1 MSQPNKESSS
11 PPAKSKSGCGSVI
24 VKGLLLLLVVVV
36 AGGVAYYLR
45 MQYLQR
51 IAEEE
56 TIRSDLERPKKL
68 ALEAVQSHD
77 EVKAAL
83 GDPVEDRGNVRRE
96 GTGELD
102 RSNAVF
108 SFDVS
113 GPKAK
118 AVVDATAREKDGSWR
133 IVDIKVNIA
142 GGKTVAVPPP
152 EKEAVQELEFKL

>member
-11 PPAKSKSGCGSVI
+11 PPAKTKSGCGSAI
-24 VKGLLLLLVVVV
+24 VKGLLVLLVVVV

-45 MQYLQR
+45 MEYLRSVAQ
-51 IAEEE
+51 EE
-56 TIRSDLERPKKL
+56 TIRKDLEQPKKL
-68 ALEAVQSHD
+68 ALEAVQDHD

-108 SFDVS
+108 SFDVG

-118 AVVDATAREKDGSWR
+118 AVVDATA
-133 IVDIKVNIA
+133 
-142 GGKTVAVPPP
+142 GKRTVAG
-152 EKEAVQELEFKL
+152 ESSISKST